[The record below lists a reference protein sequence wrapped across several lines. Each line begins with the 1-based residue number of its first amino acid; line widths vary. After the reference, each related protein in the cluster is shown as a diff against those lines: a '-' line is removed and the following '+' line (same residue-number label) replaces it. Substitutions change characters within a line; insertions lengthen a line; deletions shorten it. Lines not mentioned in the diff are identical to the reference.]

1 MTGHLRS
8 LGNSHRLSLF
18 APLLTGPWGSA
29 PPLHDCRRSLG
40 ERSDVPGRTPVC
52 GPLCAHSQAALLT
65 ERGEA
70 SCPPRRQ
77 AWWPA
82 TQLTA
87 APSKPSG
94 HRGIPI
100 PREQSGRQRRGLIST
115 LSLGYFHG
123 NVAKL
128 PYEVQAQNL
137 SRTGCHLLRCMATS
151 VNHLFLIYP
160 LCPPTS
166 T

>member
-1 MTGHLRS
+1 MHLCSQGR
-8 LGNSHRLSLF
+8 GGQH
-18 APLLTGPWGSA
+18 LL
-29 PPLHDCRRSLG
+29 LHDCRRSLG

-52 GPLCAHSQAALLT
+52 GRLCAHSQAALLT

-100 PREQSGRQRRGLIST
+100 PREQSGRQRRGLIS
-115 LSLGYFHG
+115 LLPLGYFHG

-151 VNHLFLIYP
+151 VNHLFLICP